1 MMAKPEESQ
10 KYAIGAKQLYT
21 LWSAFAVPMEV
32 LAELIFGAKTEHA
45 RMEQI
50 VHQGGAEMGRWPMRS
65 VKP

>member
-1 MMAKPEESQ
+1 MAKPEESG
-10 KYAIGAKQLYT
+10 KSYAIGAKQLYT

-50 VHQGGAEMGRWPMRS
+50 VHQGGAEIGRWPMRS